1 VRNQWFQVIETRV
14 LNRRTNSFAPW
25 NCWFQGRTQFIS
37 TGVIKW
43 TTYPFMA
50 NTIHFRTAFLFC
62 ICFLGD
68 SIIAI
73 TLLSPC
79 AVTAL
84 STYTL
89 QVRL

>member
-1 VRNQWFQVIETRV
+1 MTDTINFQTVSLIF
-14 LNRRTNSFAPW
+14 S
-25 NCWFQGRTQFIS
+25 
-37 TGVIKW
+37 
-43 TTYPFMA
+43 
-50 NTIHFRTAFLFC
+50 LF
-62 ICFLGD
+62 FFGGGD
-68 SIIAI
+68 SIITI

>member
-1 VRNQWFQVIETRV
+1 
-14 LNRRTNSFAPW
+14 
-25 NCWFQGRTQFIS
+25 
-37 TGVIKW
+37 
-43 TTYPFMA
+43 MA
-50 NTIHFRTAFLFC
+50 NTIHFQTKTLFC
-62 ICFLGD
+62 LCFLGD
-68 SIIAI
+68 IIIAI

>member
-1 VRNQWFQVIETRV
+1 
-14 LNRRTNSFAPW
+14 
-25 NCWFQGRTQFIS
+25 
-37 TGVIKW
+37 
-43 TTYPFMA
+43 MA
-50 NTIHFRTAFLFC
+50 NTNHFRTAFLF
-62 ICFLGD
+62 CFLGD